1 MKSLLRFAG
10 KNGAWVVVGGIVA
23 GFLIPSLSAIA
34 RPYLAVAIFLFT
46 FGSFL
51 KLDLESFRNQ
61 FVHTRATFA
70 MVLWATFGVPIA
82 VLGIITL
89 FKPGADVTQ
98 GLLFW
103 SLVPTSPACVAF
115 SAILGLSTPL
125 ALLATVAATAASPFY
140 MPWLAAVLGGY
151 QLTINP
157 GEMSL
162 HLLLIV
168 GGAGVAAFLV
178 KRFAPKLVRDN
189 PDAMTGIA
197 VFALVLAGL
206 GSMRGMQAYFLAQPI
221 VTLKLLALAYCV
233 TLGFQCIGTNYG
245 VIGIGAFIAGFGTWL
260 DRHSHNFVVN
270 LYPLSPSPLW
280 NQGVS
285 CSALF
290 ARGLHRF
297 AVAAIVLPSERSWCD
312 GFKNSRGV
320 DPGQIRLRGRGG
332 PFPRNGQRRI
342 QSLRGRQVASLRS
355 ATRAVVT
362 REPSTPAG
370 PL

>member
-51 KLDLESFRNQ
+51 KLDIESFRNQ

-140 MPWLAAVLGGY
+140 MPWLAAALGGY

-157 GEMSL
+157 GEMSI

-221 VTLKLLALAYCV
+221 VTLKLLAFWPTAS
-233 TLGFQCIGTNYG
+233 
-245 VIGIGAFIAGFGTWL
+245 
-260 DRHSHNFVVN
+260 HSDFN
-270 LYPLSPSPLW
+270 
-280 NQGVS
+280 
-285 CSALF
+285 A
-290 ARGLHRF
+290 
-297 AVAAIVLPSERSWCD
+297 SERFCS
-312 GFKNSRGV
+312 GV
-320 DPGQIRLRGRGG
+320 QTEV
-332 PFPRNGQRRI
+332 RR
-342 QSLRGRQVASLRS
+342 
-355 ATRAVVT
+355 
-362 REPSTPAG
+362 
-370 PL
+370 